1 MRRLGPHLHSH
12 LVEILLAARLPQLL
26 HLVIAQLPP
35 DKILQLLFADLLVV
49 LLLLV
54 RFVARLEA
62 RLHADAE
69 RRVEAGVVCV
79 AADFAIACFRRLVYG
94 EVLLALGL
102 EAEGTRV
109 VGDGDDQEA
118 LFGRD
123 GGCVGAEDTV
133 FVTAEISAEVKRC
146 VWKAKIGVPTSR
158 DGP

>member
-1 MRRLGPHLHSH
+1 MRRLGPHLQSH
-12 LVEILLAARLPQLL
+12 LVEILLAPCLPQLL
-26 HLVIAQLPP
+26 YLVIAQLLPN
-35 DKILQLLFADLLVV
+35 KILQLLLADPLMV

-62 RLHADAE
+62 RLHANAE

-79 AADFAIACFRRLVYG
+79 AADFGTACFRRLVYG
-94 EVLLALGL
+94 EVFLALGL

-123 GGCVGAEDTV
+123 GGCVGAENAV
-133 FVTAEISAEVKRC
+133 FVAAEISAKVSRC
-146 VWKAKIGVPTSR
+146 VWKVEIGVPTSR